1 MSIKDLDSSHFLIE
15 AHQFH
20 HIHKRANK
28 QIRTARDVIPEFA
41 CIAGYA
47 AFNIVLEGLAALEVG
62 EDVVWLTDVVFVV
75 GLAEAE
81 VVEGTLLQ
89 KVVKRWILIWS
100 TDYIRTHAELVVVLL
115 FGGPANTL
123 STICITPFH
132 SKRSGVE
139 M

>member
-1 MSIKDLDSSHFLIE
+1 M
-15 AHQFH
+15 
-20 HIHKRANK
+20 
-28 QIRTARDVIPEFA
+28 
-41 CIAGYA
+41 
-47 AFNIVLEGLAALEVG
+47 LEGLAALEIV

-100 TDYIRTHAELVVVLL
+100 TDYTRTHAELVVVLL
-115 FGGPANTL
+115 FGGSASTL